1 MLQPLQMRSYIYV
14 SAGIIV
20 ASVVLIGTGAGL
32 GISGLVLG
40 GILCLIVGALVGFLS
55 GIRP

>member
-1 MLQPLQMRSYIYV
+1 MRSYIYV

-20 ASVVLIGTGAGL
+20 TSVVLIGTGAGL